1 MKSKK
6 TKGAEPARYTLRFDG
21 HEPVVLDGFGEMD
34 PTERVMAIGDAI
46 ALRMGATAGLDY
58 FVMQH
63 IDLFQGT
70 SALAQAAKRAWPMA
84 RCELVLRW
92 AALGYVYN
100 DADRALVAAEGEAA
114 AAHEACRN
122 CGPDME
128 AS

>member
-84 RCELVLRW
+84 RSRTIS
-92 AALGYVYN
+92 
-100 DADRALVAAEGEAA
+100 R
-114 AAHEACRN
+114 R
-122 CGPDME
+122 
-128 AS
+128 